1 MDLSLLQTLKE
12 KIATA
17 QKFDEVWTYFFDH
30 FGEDAEFMKLG
41 EATDHP
47 FLEQV
52 FVQVCARLFPSH
64 VVLTRMLYTRLAAQ
78 HFVHGGLTINGRLAT
93 VMYFEDVQ
101 LGMLVIAAPRA
112 GANNEYVR
120 FTGRPAPPRDA
131 KPSLN

>member
-17 QKFDEVWTYFFDH
+17 KEFNDVWHYFFDH
-30 FGEDAEFMKLG
+30 FGENPEFMKLG
-41 EATDHP
+41 EPTEHP

-52 FVQVCARLFPSH
+52 FIQVCARLFPSH
-64 VVLTRMLYTRLAAQ
+64 VVLTRMMFTRLAEQ
-78 HFVHGGLTINGRLAT
+78 HFIHGGLTINGRLAS

-101 LGMLVIAAPRA
+101 IGMMIVAAPHP
-112 GANNEYVR
+112 GANNDYVR
-120 FTGRPAPPRDA
+120 FSGRLMPPRNT